1 MNFPFCSGANR
12 EVSELKNIG
21 NPHDNRNYLQC
32 YVNVYLVNKYDCST
46 PEKNNY
52 SIEMFKKVMIK
63 KTKMNKLKKT
73 VIESVMED
81 KETAVLNEEWNNFV
95 KRIGEVGNIV
105 KDLASGDKDRSEAAT
120 ILADKYLEGK
130 VILDE
135 DVQLTVKSD
144 RTVINKQAFKSM
156 ENQGSVRKLMS
167 CVKPQCRNNFSF
179 VVFALNRFLLSI
191 VSHVAKFT
199 S

>member
-1 MNFPFCSGANR
+1 
-12 EVSELKNIG
+12 
-21 NPHDNRNYLQC
+21 
-32 YVNVYLVNKYDCST
+32 
-46 PEKNNY
+46 
-52 SIEMFKKVMIK
+52 MIK
-63 KTKMNKLKKT
+63 KTKTNKLKKT
-73 VIESVMED
+73 VIETVMED

-135 DVQLTVKSD
+135 DVQMTVKSD
-144 RTVINKQAFKSM
+144 RTVINQQAFKSM

-167 CVKPQCRNNFSF
+167 CVKSLCRGNFSF
-179 VVFALNRFLLSI
+179 IVFALKSFLLCV
-191 VSHVAKFT
+191 VSHVAKLTSYNTHKFT
-199 S
+199 